1 MKGRGGLGRGL
12 EALIPQIA
20 TDALDEVIHIKL
32 TDLVPNPYQPRHD
45 FDSDKL
51 VELMNSIRE
60 HGVLQPIVVRKR
72 VSSGYEIV
80 AGERRFRAVQMLG
93 LDSIPSLVRDI
104 SDKDAM
110 EIALIENLQ
119 RDDLNPIEIAEAFK
133 KLMDLFSFTQEQLA
147 DRVGQS
153 RSHVA
158 NILRLLTLPIEIRN
172 EVSRGTI
179 SMGHARALL
188 SVKEV
193 DQQLDMLES
202 IKRDHLNVRD
212 VELLVQ
218 KPHSVSRET
227 NKIKIKNDENDPQ
240 IQLYESTLQE
250 RLGTSVRI
258 KYMNGKGRIVINY
271 FSNDDLTRILDL
283 MEVISKNK

>member
-1 MKGRGGLGRGL
+1 MKSRGGLGKGL

-93 LDSIPSLVRDI
+93 LDSIPSMVRDI

-133 KLMDLFSFTQEQLA
+133 KLMDLFSFTQDQLA

-158 NILRLLTLPIEIRN
+158 NILRLLALPVEVRN

-188 SVKEV
+188 SIKEV
-193 DQQLDMLES
+193 DQQLDILES

-212 VELLVQ
+212 VESLVQ
-218 KPHSVSRET
+218 RPNSVSRET
-227 NKIKIKNDENDPQ
+227 NRTVQKKDKNNPQ
-240 IQLYESTLQE
+240 IQMYENTLQE

-271 FSNDDLTRILDL
+271 FSNDDLTRILDI
-283 MEVISKNK
+283 MEILSKKN